1 LRILFWIVRAL
12 AILLLIRIILRSLFG
27 SRRPAARAQGAP
39 GPGGRPQAQE
49 RIGGEL
55 VRDPNCGTY
64 IPKARA
70 LVVGSGDAAQYFCST
85 ECREAYAKVQSSKS
99 EVRS

>member
-1 LRILFWIVRAL
+1 MRILFWIVRAL
-12 AILLLIRIILRSLFG
+12 AILLLIRIIFRGLFG
-27 SRRPAARAQGAP
+27 SRPSAARTQGGPVP
-39 GPGGRPQAQE
+39 GAGPRAQE

-70 LVVGSGDAAQYFCST
+70 LVVGSGDAAEYFCST
-85 ECREAYAKVQSSKS
+85 ECRDAYAKVTH
-99 EVRS
+99 V

>member
-1 LRILFWIVRAL
+1 LRILLWIVRAL
-12 AILLLIRIILRSLFG
+12 AILFLIRMILRGLVG
-27 SRRPAARAQGAP
+27 ARRPAARTQGAP
-39 GPGGRPQAQE
+39 GPDGRPRVQE

-85 ECREAYAKVQSSKS
+85 DCRDAYAKASHV
-99 EVRS
+99 